1 MSLIKTTLAAAVL
14 SVVSIPAFAQSTD
27 DRWSGLYVGGSVGA
41 GYGSDDSDRSVKF
54 DTNLDGSYNDTVR
67 TAAGADAFSPGF
79 CGGKATSPR
88 PGTGCSDDKGGAE
101 YGARVGY
108 DWQSGSWVYGV
119 VGEYTKNDT
128 RDSQTAF
135 STTPAFYTFTRD
147 LDSMIAVRG
156 RVGYTFGATQDF
168 LAYFTA
174 GGVQAK
180 IDHSFTTSNG
190 ANSFTPS
197 GDDKAN
203 GYQAGVGFER
213 LVNDNFSV
221 GLEYL
226 YTEVKDDDYK
236 VAVGRGTAPAT
247 NPFLIVN
254 PAGTDMRRSDEDFA
268 YGALKL
274 TATYRF

>member
-1 MSLIKTTLAAAVL
+1 MSPIKTSLAAAVL
-14 SVVSIPAFAQSTD
+14 ALVAAPAFAQSTD
-27 DRWSGLYVGGSVGA
+27 ARWAGFYAGGSFGVGD
-41 GYGSDDSDRSVKF
+41 GSDDSDRSVTF
-54 DTNLDGSYNDTVR
+54 DTNRDGRFNDTVR
-67 TAAGADAFSPGF
+67 TAAGANAFSPGF
-79 CGGKATSPR
+79 CGGQATSAR
-88 PGTGCSDDKGGAE
+88 PTTGCRDDKGGAE
-101 YGARVGY
+101 YGLRGGY
-108 DWQSGSWVYGV
+108 DWQTGGLVYGV
-119 VGEYTKNDT
+119 VVEYTKNDA
-128 RDSQTAF
+128 RDRQSAF

-156 RVGYTFGATQDF
+156 RIGYAFGESQDF

-180 IDHSFTTSNG
+180 IDHSFTTSNA
-190 ANSFTPS
+190 ANSFAAN

-203 GYQAGVGFER
+203 GYQAGIGFER
-213 LVNDNFSV
+213 LVNDHFSV

-226 YTEVKDDDYK
+226 YTEVEDDDYT
-236 VAVGRGTAPAT
+236 VRVGRGTAPVT
-247 NPFLIVN
+247 NPFLLVN